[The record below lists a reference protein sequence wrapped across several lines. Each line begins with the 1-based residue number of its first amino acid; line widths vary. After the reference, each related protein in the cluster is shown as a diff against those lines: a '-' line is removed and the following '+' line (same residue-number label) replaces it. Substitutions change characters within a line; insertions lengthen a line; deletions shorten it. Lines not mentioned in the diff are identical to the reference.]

1 MRLHTLQSVAS
12 AILFTPVLILSLHL
26 AGAQVM
32 TSTNY
37 QIQSDSINAS
47 GGLSSSTN
55 YAIESSMGEVGTGRQ
70 SSASYALRAGYQ
82 QMQEVYIAIASASSS
97 LTLSPSIPGVT
108 GGVSNGSTT
117 VTVKTDN
124 LSGYELTIKATSNP
138 ALQKGA
144 DSIPDYSPATAN
156 PDYTFN
162 TGAADAHFGYTPDGA
177 DVVQRFLDDGSACN
191 TGAGNTAASCWDG
204 LSTTAVPIS
213 SASTANHPA
222 GTATVVHF
230 RVRLG
235 GAVAQAPG
243 VYMATT
249 TLTALPL

>member
-1 MRLHTLQSVAS
+1 MLLRVLYSAAS
-12 AILFTPVLILSLHL
+12 AILLMPIVLVSLHV

-37 QIQSDSINAS
+37 QIRSDSINAA

-55 YAIESSMGEVGTGRQ
+55 YSIESTVGEIGTGEQ
-70 SSASYALRAGYQ
+70 SSASYKLKAGYQ
-82 QMQEVYIAIASASSS
+82 QMQEIYIAISAASSS

-108 GGVSNGSTT
+108 GGTSNGSTS

-124 LSGYELTIKATSNP
+124 LAGYELTIKASTNP

-144 DSIPDYSPATAN
+144 DAISDYAPSGASPDYIFTTA
-156 PDYTFN
+156 
-162 TGAADAHFGYTPDGA
+162 AADAHFGYSPEGT
-177 DVVQRFLDDGSACN
+177 DVVQRFLDDGASCN
-191 TGAGNTAASCWDG
+191 IGAGNTAASCWDG
-204 LSTTAVPIS
+204 LSTTAVPI
-213 SASTANHPA
+213 ASTATANHPA
-222 GTATVVHF
+222 GTATVVRF
-230 RVRLG
+230 RVGLG

-243 VYMATT
+243 VYTATT